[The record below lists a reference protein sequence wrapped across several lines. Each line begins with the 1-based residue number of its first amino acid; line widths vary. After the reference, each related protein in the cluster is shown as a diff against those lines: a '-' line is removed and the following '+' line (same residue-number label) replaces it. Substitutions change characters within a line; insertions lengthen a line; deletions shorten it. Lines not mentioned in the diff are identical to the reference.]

1 MEAKHHE
8 DHDYSI
14 TPVGAEGK
22 KGFASMLVIMLGF
35 TFYTGTMLTGGQLGT
50 NLTFKSLIL
59 VLLAGD
65 LILGLYTAILSYIS
79 AKTSLSTHLLARY
92 SFGLNGSYFASG
104 ILGLTQVG
112 WFGVS
117 VVMLAKPISATLHL
131 PIWPVII
138 VLGAMMTA
146 SAYFGVKSL
155 AILSFIAVPS
165 IAILGCFS
173 SFISIDFAGGWNAL
187 TQITTTDS
195 MTFTT
200 ALALVVGSFVSGGT
214 LTPDFT
220 RFSKTPKIA
229 VVSTVSAFFIGNI
242 MMFAFGAI
250 GGLAYGLPDISDVMI
265 KQGLVVA
272 GLIVLGLNIW
282 TTNDNTIYAASLAFS
297 NITKIEKKK
306 LVIVNGIIATVF
318 AMVLYNNFTSFLSF
332 LSGFIPSLGAII
344 IADYFFVQKDEY
356 KKDFSHKKF
365 RGINYSAFFSF
376 LCGVVCSYAPGVS
389 SINAIVGTMLTYVI
403 MSQLEKE
410 TQSAMDAVFVAQDNI
425 AKEGISYYTDRK
437 KSSRKED

>member
-1 MEAKHHE
+1 MVKSYYQQKINNENGKGVGKNLIPLPFFSYHLKGGK
-8 DHDYSI
+8 DYGS
-14 TPVGAEGK
+14 
-22 KGFASMLVIMLGF
+22 
-35 TFYTGTMLTGGQLGT
+35 
-50 NLTFKSLIL
+50 
-59 VLLAGD
+59 
-65 LILGLYTAILSYIS
+65 
-79 AKTSLSTHLLARY
+79 KTSLSTHLLARY

-117 VVMLAKPISATLHL
+117 VVMLAKPIAATLHV

-138 VLGAMMTA
+138 LLGAMMTA

-165 IAILGCFS
+165 IAILGCYS
-173 SFISIDFAGGWNAL
+173 SFISLDFAGGFDAL
-187 TQITTTDS
+187 TSMTTTDS
-195 MTFTT
+195 MTFTA

-229 VVSTVSAFFIGNI
+229 VVSTVSAFFVGNI

-272 GLIVLGLNIW
+272 GLVVLGLNIW

-297 NITKIEKKK
+297 NITKIPKNK
-306 LVIVNGIIATVF
+306 LVIVNGIIATAF
-318 AMVLYNNFTSFLSF
+318 SMVLYNNFTSFLSF

-344 IADYFFVQKDEY
+344 IADFFFVNRDEY
-356 KKDFSHKKF
+356 KKDFATKKF
-365 RGINYSAFFSF
+365 KPINYSAFFAF
-376 LCGVVCSYAPGVS
+376 ICGVVCSYAPGVS
-389 SINAIVGTMLTYVI
+389 SINAIIGSMFTYVL

-410 TQSAMDAVFVAQDNI
+410 ANNAREAVFEAQDNI
-425 AKEGISYYTDRK
+425 AREGIAYYTDR
-437 KSSRKED
+437 SRKEV

>member
-8 DHDYSI
+8 DRDYSI
-14 TPVGAEGK
+14 TPVDAKGK

-50 NLTFKSLIL
+50 SLTFKSLVI
-59 VLLAGD
+59 VLLVGD

-117 VVMLAKPISATLHL
+117 VVMLAKPIAATLHV

-138 VLGAMMTA
+138 LLGAMMTA

-155 AILSFIAVPS
+155 AILSSIAVPS
-165 IAILGCFS
+165 IAILGCYS
-173 SFISIDFAGGWNAL
+173 SFISLDFAGGFDAL
-187 TQITTTDS
+187 TSMTTTDS
-195 MTFTT
+195 MTFTA

-229 VVSTVSAFFIGNI
+229 VVSTVSAFFVGNI

-272 GLIVLGLNIW
+272 GLVVLGLNIW

-297 NITKIEKKK
+297 NITKIPKNK
-306 LVIVNGIIATVF
+306 LVIVNGIIATAF
-318 AMVLYNNFTSFLSF
+318 SMVLYNNFTSFLSF

-344 IADYFFVQKDEY
+344 IADFFFVNRDEY
-356 KKDFSHKKF
+356 KKDFATKKF
-365 RGINYSAFFSF
+365 KPINYSAFFAF
-376 LCGVVCSYAPGVS
+376 ICGVVCSYAPGVS
-389 SINAIVGTMLTYVI
+389 SINAIIGSMFTYVL

-410 TQSAMDAVFVAQDNI
+410 ANNAREAVFEAQDNI
-425 AKEGISYYTDRK
+425 AREGIAYYTDR
-437 KSSRKED
+437 SRKEV

>member
-8 DHDYSI
+8 DRDYSI
-14 TPVGAEGK
+14 TPVDAKGK

-50 NLTFKSLIL
+50 SLTFKSLVI
-59 VLLAGD
+59 VLLVGD

-117 VVMLAKPISATLHL
+117 VVMLAKPIAATLHV

-138 VLGAMMTA
+138 LLGAMMTA

-165 IAILGCFS
+165 IAILGCYS
-173 SFISIDFAGGWNAL
+173 SFISLDFAGGFDAL
-187 TQITTTDS
+187 PRMTTTDS
-195 MTFTT
+195 MTFTA

-229 VVSTVSAFFIGNI
+229 VVSTVSAFFVGNI

-272 GLIVLGLNIW
+272 GLVVLGLNIW

-297 NITKIEKKK
+297 NITKIPKNK
-306 LVIVNGIIATVF
+306 LVIVNGIIATAF
-318 AMVLYNNFTSFLSF
+318 SMVLYNNFTSFLSF

-344 IADYFFVQKDEY
+344 IADFFFVNRDEY
-356 KKDFSHKKF
+356 KKDFATKKF
-365 RGINYSAFFSF
+365 KPINYSAFFAF
-376 LCGVVCSYAPGVS
+376 ICGVVCSYAPGVS
-389 SINAIVGTMLTYVI
+389 SINAIIGSMFTYVL

-410 TQSAMDAVFVAQDNI
+410 ANNAREAVFEAQDNI
-425 AKEGISYYTDRK
+425 AREGIAYYTDR
-437 KSSRKED
+437 SRKEV

>member
-8 DHDYSI
+8 DRDYSI
-14 TPVGAEGK
+14 TPVDAKGK

-50 NLTFKSLIL
+50 SLTFKSLVI
-59 VLLAGD
+59 VLLVGD

-117 VVMLAKPISATLHL
+117 VVMLAKPIAATLHV

-138 VLGAMMTA
+138 LLGAMMTA

-165 IAILGCFS
+165 IAILGCYS
-173 SFISIDFAGGWNAL
+173 SFISLDFAGGFDAL
-187 TQITTTDS
+187 TSMTTTDS
-195 MTFTT
+195 MTFTA

-229 VVSTVSAFFIGNI
+229 VVSTVSAFFVGNI

-272 GLIVLGLNIW
+272 GLVVLGLNIW

-297 NITKIEKKK
+297 NITKIPKNK
-306 LVIVNGIIATVF
+306 LVIVNGIIATAF
-318 AMVLYNNFTSFLSF
+318 SMVLYNNFTSFLSF

-344 IADYFFVQKDEY
+344 IADFFFVNRDEY
-356 KKDFSHKKF
+356 KKDFATKKF
-365 RGINYSAFFSF
+365 KPINYSAFFAF
-376 LCGVVCSYAPGVS
+376 ICGVVCSYAPGVS
-389 SINAIVGTMLTYVI
+389 SINAIIGSMFTYVL

-410 TQSAMDAVFVAQDNI
+410 ANNAREAVFEAQDNI
-425 AKEGISYYTDRK
+425 AREGIAYYTDR
-437 KSSRKED
+437 SRKEV

>member
-1 MEAKHHE
+1 MAKQTHE

-14 TPVGAEGK
+14 TPVAENGK

-50 NLTFKSLIL
+50 SLTFKTLVL
-59 VLLAGD
+59 VLLLGD
-65 LILGLYTAILSYIS
+65 LILGAYTAILSYIS

-92 SFGLNGSYFASG
+92 AFGLRGSYFASG

-117 VVMLAKPISATLHL
+117 VVMLAKPICATFHL

-165 IAILGCFS
+165 IAVLGCYS
-173 SFISIDFAGGWNAL
+173 SAISIDYAGGFEAL
-187 TQITTTDS
+187 THITQTDS
-195 MTFTT
+195 MAIPV

-229 VVSTVSAFFIGNI
+229 VVSTLAAFFVGNI

-265 KQGLVVA
+265 GQGLVVA
-272 GLIVLGLNIW
+272 GIIILGLNIW

-306 LVIVNGIIATVF
+306 LVIVNGIIATLLSVI
-318 AMVLYNNFTSFLSF
+318 LYNNFTSFLSF
-332 LSGFIPSLGAII
+332 LSGFIPSLGAVI
-344 IADYFFVQKDEY
+344 IADFFFVKRKEYDE
-356 KKDFSHKKF
+356 DFTSKKF
-365 RGINYSAFFSF
+365 KNVNYCAFFAF
-376 LCGVVCSYAPGVS
+376 VCGVMLSYAPGIS
-389 SINAIVGTMLTYVI
+389 SINAILGSMFTYVVF
-403 MSQLEKE
+403 SKLEG
-410 TQSAMDAVFVAQDNI
+410 TAADSAEHVYAIQDELE
-425 AKEGISYYTDRK
+425 AEGIVYAGAKRVNLK
-437 KSSRKED
+437 VSR

>member
-8 DHDYSI
+8 DRDYSI
-14 TPVGAEGK
+14 TPVDAKGK

-50 NLTFKSLIL
+50 SLTFKSLVI
-59 VLLAGD
+59 VLLVGD

-117 VVMLAKPISATLHL
+117 VVMLAKPIAATLHV

-138 VLGAMMTA
+138 LLGAMMTA

-165 IAILGCFS
+165 IAILGCYS
-173 SFISIDFAGGWNAL
+173 SFISLDFAGGFDAL
-187 TQITTTDS
+187 TSMPTTDS
-195 MTFTT
+195 MTFTA

-229 VVSTVSAFFIGNI
+229 VVSTVSAFFVGNI

-272 GLIVLGLNIW
+272 GLVVLGLNIW

-297 NITKIEKKK
+297 NITKIPKNK
-306 LVIVNGIIATVF
+306 LVIVNGIIATAF
-318 AMVLYNNFTSFLSF
+318 SMVLYNNFTSFLSF

-344 IADYFFVQKDEY
+344 IADFFFVNRDEY
-356 KKDFSHKKF
+356 KKDFATKKF
-365 RGINYSAFFSF
+365 KPINYSAFFAF
-376 LCGVVCSYAPGVS
+376 ICGVVCSYAPGVS
-389 SINAIVGTMLTYVI
+389 SINAIIGSMFTYVL

-410 TQSAMDAVFVAQDNI
+410 ANNAREAVFEAQDNI
-425 AKEGISYYTDRK
+425 AREGIAYYTDR
-437 KSSRKED
+437 SRKEV

>member
-229 VVSTVSAFFIGNI
+229 LVSTESAFFIGNI

-250 GGLAYGLPDISDVMI
+250 GVVAYGLPDISDVMI

-389 SINAIVGTMLTYVI
+389 SINAIVGSMLTYVI

>member
-1 MEAKHHE
+1 MSERKHE

-14 TPVGAEGK
+14 SPVAESGK

-50 NLTFKSLIL
+50 NLTFKSLVM
-59 VLLAGD
+59 VLLLGD
-65 LILGLYTAILSYIS
+65 LILGTYTALLSYIS

-92 SFGLNGSYFASG
+92 SFGMNGSYFASS

-117 VVMLAKPISATLHL
+117 VVMLAKPISATLNL

-138 VLGAMMTA
+138 VLGALMTA

-165 IAILGCFS
+165 IALLGCYS
-173 SFISIDFAGGWNAL
+173 SYISINFVGGVHAL
-187 TQITTTDS
+187 TE
-195 MTFTT
+195 MTSSNEMALTT

-229 VVSTVSAFFIGNI
+229 VVSTIAAFFIGNI

-265 KQGLVVA
+265 KQGLVVI
-272 GLIVLGLNIW
+272 GMIVLGLNIW

-306 LVIVNGIIATVF
+306 LVIVNGIIATAF
-318 AMVLYNNFTSFLSF
+318 SMVLYNRFTSFLSF

-344 IADYFFVQKDEY
+344 IADYFFVQKEAY
-356 KKDFSHKKF
+356 QEEFGQKRF
-365 RGINYSAFFSF
+365 RVINYAAFFAF
-376 LCGVVCSYAPGVS
+376 LCGVVCSYLPGIA
-389 SINAIVGTMLTYVI
+389 SINAIAASMFSYVL
-403 MSQLEKE
+403 MSHLESDYK
-410 TQSAMDAVFVAQDNI
+410 SAMDTVFVAQEHI
-425 AKEGISYYTDRK
+425 AREGVAYYTSHKRVR
-437 KSSRKED
+437 SEV

>member
-1 MEAKHHE
+1 MAGKTHE

-50 NLTFKSLIL
+50 GLTFKTLLL

-65 LILGLYTAILSYIS
+65 LILGTYTAVLAYIS
-79 AKTSLSTHLLARY
+79 AKTALSTHLLARY
-92 SFGLNGSYFASG
+92 SFGLNGSYFASA

-117 VVMLAKPISATLHL
+117 VVMLAKPVAATFHL

-138 VLGAMMTA
+138 ALGAMMTA

-165 IAILGCFS
+165 IAILGCYS
-173 SFISIDFAGGWNAL
+173 SMISVDFAGGFEAL
-187 TQITTTDS
+187 TQMTSTDS
-195 MTFTT
+195 IAFTT

-229 VVSTVSAFFIGNI
+229 VVSTVAAFFIGNI

-265 KQGLVVA
+265 RQGLVITGMV
-272 GLIVLGLNIW
+272 VLGLNIW

-306 LVIVNGIIATVF
+306 LVIVNGIVATAF
-318 AMVLYNNFTSFLSF
+318 SMVLYSRFTTFLSF

-344 IADYFFVQKDEY
+344 IADYFFVQKNEY
-356 KKDFSHKKF
+356 KKEFSKRKF
-365 RGINYSAFFSF
+365 RLVNYSAFFAF
-376 LCGVVCSYAPGVS
+376 LCGVVCSYLPGIS
-389 SINAIVGTMLTYVI
+389 SLNAIAGSMFAYVL
-403 MSQLEKE
+403 MSSLEKNGQE
-410 TQSAMDAVFVAQDNI
+410 AMDHVFVAQEHI
-425 AKEGISYYTDRK
+425 AKEGIAYYTDRK
-437 KSSRKED
+437 TREA